1 MPNRTKCFV
10 LSLCLFCALASCG
23 ATHTFQP
30 DAYMRHVKFLASD
43 ELQGRGNG
51 TPELNKA
58 ADYLEAEF
66 KSYGLVPAGDGGTYS
81 QKFQLNTGSR
91 LGPGNKLTFKA
102 GDKSVDALIDKD
114 FIPFAF
120 GEKTSISGDLVFAGY
135 GISAEEYKY
144 DDYKN
149 LDVTD
154 KIVLVLAHEPRENDP
169 ASPFDGK
176 ELTLHGHDNMKA
188 QTAKYRSARA
198 ILIVQDPANHEDPSK
213 DLTDAAI
220 GTEVDELGIAALR
233 ITRNLAQRLLDAQG
247 KNLLG
252 LQKQIDEKM
261 APQSS
266 ALPGVSA
273 ELEMDV
279 IRVKKEVRNVVGLL
293 PGNDP
298 AAGEETVVIGA
309 HYDHLGRGG
318 RSSRSPQLIG
328 QIHNGADD
336 NASGTAGLLELVAWL
351 AKDPLP
357 RRRTYLFIAFA
368 GEELGLRGSEY
379 WAGHPTR
386 PLQKVVAMLNMDMIG
401 RMHDDQIIL
410 GGVGT
415 SPVFPELIKTAA
427 AEVGLKFKTSQ
438 SGYGSSDHVSFYIKN
453 LPVLFFFSGLH
464 ADYHRP
470 SDDWDKINAA
480 GAAKILSMVYNI
492 ASQLNALDPRPQF
505 TKVDDQMT
513 PGNVRAGGGPGYGAY
528 FGSIPDMTDEVKG
541 VRFSD
546 VRPNSPAAKAGL
558 KGQDILI
565 QFAGKEI
572 KNLEDFTYMLRTHK
586 PGETVEVKVLR
597 GGKPLTVQ
605 VTLGIRP

>member
-1 MPNRTKCFV
+1 MPNRAKYFV
-10 LSLCLFCALASCG
+10 LSTCLFCALASFG

-58 ADYLEAEF
+58 ADYIQAEF
-66 KSYGLVPAGDGGTYS
+66 MSYGLTPGGEDGTFF
-81 QKFQLNTGSR
+81 QRFQLTTGSR
-91 LGPGNKLTFKA
+91 LGPGNKLTFHI
-102 GDKSVDALIDKD
+102 GDKSLEASMQKD
-114 FIPFAF
+114 FVPIAF
-120 GEKTSISGDLVFAGY
+120 GEKTSVSGEIVFAGY

-149 LDVTD
+149 LAVTNR
-154 KIVLVLAHEPRENDP
+154 IVLVLAHEPRENDP
-169 ASPFDGK
+169 SSPFDGK
-176 ELTLHGHDNMKA
+176 QLTLYGHDNTKI
-188 QTAKYRSARA
+188 QNAKYRNARA
-198 ILIVQDPANHEDPSK
+198 MLIVQDPANHEDSTK
-213 DLTDAAI
+213 DLADAAA
-220 GTEVDELGIAALR
+220 GNQVDELGIPALR
-233 ITRNLAQRLLDAQG
+233 ITRSLAQRLLDAQS
-247 KNLLG
+247 KNLLE

-261 APQSS
+261 APQSFV
-266 ALPGVSA
+266 LTGVRIQVD
-273 ELEMDV
+273 MDV
-279 IRVKKEVRNVVGLL
+279 TRVRKEVCNVAGLL

-298 AAGEETVVIGA
+298 AVGEETVVIGA

-318 RSSRSPQLIG
+318 RSSMSPQLIG

-336 NASGTAGLLELVAWL
+336 NASGTAGLLELAAWL
-351 AKDPLP
+351 AKDPMS

-379 WAGHPTR
+379 WASHPTR
-386 PLQKVVAMLNMDMIG
+386 PLQKVIAMLNMDMIG

-427 AEVGLKFKTSQ
+427 AEAGLKFKTSQ
-438 SGYGSSDHVSFYIKN
+438 SGYGSSDHVSFYTKN

-470 SDDWDKINAA
+470 SDNWDKINAA
-480 GAAKILSMVYNI
+480 GAAKILSMVYTV

-505 TKVDDQMT
+505 AKVDDQMT

-528 FGSIPDMTDEVKG
+528 FGSIPDMTDEVRG

-558 KGQDILI
+558 KGQDVLI

-586 PGETVEVKVLR
+586 PGETVEVVVLR
-597 GGKPLTVQ
+597 DGKPLTVQ
-605 VTLGIRP
+605 VTLEVRR